1 MITSLFG
8 ALVVFA
14 AFLLGVR
21 VGIAIGYRA
30 GRKR

>member
-1 MITSLFG
+1 MVPSLLG
-8 ALVVFA
+8 LLVVFA

-30 GRKR
+30 RKR